1 MLCCFKKTGETKS
14 LSKPLLSEPKSLTGE
29 PKFPAEPKY
38 TAERKLT
45 GFESMPVPEPKAKIE
60 FKEVKNEPIEAKK
73 EEEIKEVEE
82 IVEITKIKEPE
93 EPLNYQ
99 EFSVIAKPE
108 PPSIIELNPEIIIK
122 PEPRYQ
128 QEQQQ
133 EQQKQRNE
141 KKRSKSGRR

>member
-38 TAERKLT
+38 PAERKLT

-60 FKEVKNEPIEAKK
+60 SKEIKIEPIEAKK
-73 EEEIKEVEE
+73 EGEVKEVEE
-82 IVEITKIKEPE
+82 IVETTKIKEPE

-108 PPSIIELNPEIIIK
+108 PPSIIELNPEIIVK
-122 PEPRYQ
+122 PEPQY
-128 QEQQQ
+128 QQ

>member
-38 TAERKLT
+38 PAERKLT

-60 FKEVKNEPIEAKK
+60 SKEIKIEPIEAKK
-73 EEEIKEVEE
+73 EEEVKEVEE
-82 IVEITKIKEPE
+82 IVETTKIKEPE

-108 PPSIIELNPEIIIK
+108 PPSIIELNPEIIVK
-122 PEPRYQ
+122 PEPQY
-128 QEQQQ
+128 QQ

>member
-38 TAERKLT
+38 PAERKLT

-60 FKEVKNEPIEAKK
+60 SKEIKIEPIEAKK
-73 EEEIKEVEE
+73 EEEVKEVEE
-82 IVEITKIKEPE
+82 IVETTKIKEPE
-93 EPLNYQ
+93 ELLNYQ

-108 PPSIIELNPEIIIK
+108 PPSIIELSPEIIVK
-122 PEPRYQ
+122 PEPQY
-128 QEQQQ
+128 QQ